1 MLPGTPVRFEITK
14 YGDRPHWRYAGAYL
28 GADDLGDWV
37 GIPAGTPHAR
47 PGLAF
52 DSDVDSVVLVRP
64 GVHHLA
70 ALHAPGLW
78 CDVYVDMATPPV
90 WDLTGEVAV
99 VRSVD
104 LDLDVVRRDDG
115 SVFVDDEDE
124 FADHRV
130 SLGYPAELVTA
141 AERARDE
148 VRAAV
153 LAGLPPYDGATGRRW
168 LEALAALD
176 PPRTGA

>member
-1 MLPGTPVRFEITK
+1 MLPGTPVRVEMTK
-14 YGDRPHWRYAGAYL
+14 LGDHPHWRFTGRYL
-28 GADDLGDWV
+28 GADEHGDWI
-37 GIPAGTPHAR
+37 GFPAGTHHVR

-52 DSDVDSVVLVRP
+52 DSDVDSVTLVRA
-64 GVHHLA
+64 GAHHLA
-70 ALHAPGLW
+70 SLHAPGLW

-90 WDLTGEVAV
+90 WDHSGDVAV

-115 SVFVDDEDE
+115 TVFVDDEDE
-124 FADHRV
+124 FAEHRV
-130 SLGYPAELVTA
+130 SLGYPAELVAA

-153 LAGLPPYDGATGRRW
+153 VAGVAPYDEATRRRW
-168 LEALAALD
+168 LGALTALD
-176 PPRTGA
+176 LPRPGR